1 MVFWRTNPHQTQS
14 KNINRKDDKIM
25 GATKKQLAIQKRIRE
40 MTNDDLLD
48 ILLKYKR
55 INLVRPTGYGKT
67 YHFGYLTIYFDDK
80 NCLYLYP
87 SEVVADAAKD
97 SIIKHA
103 CITDPDVVDT
113 IKMMSKFRNVTM
125 MTYAMFSRL
134 SPDEIKKLKFDV
146 VLADESHL
154 LGGKKIKQNFHIL
167 QKSLNQALFVGATAT
182 PMRMD
187 GFDVTKIFFKNKTC
201 FKYDIHDA
209 LKDGMYLRPTVIYGV
224 YTEENNDV
232 DIDKYIKEAA
242 FLGGQF
248 GNKIIVDEVV
258 KKKYIEWCN
267 INGLDKIF
275 ERTCKKH
282 VTNTDTMKW
291 IAFFASISHLKQKL
305 PSLKESWQKAF
316 PNHTIKV
323 TIVHSGDKVTRSNQK
338 KLNAIK
344 KEPKTINI
352 IACVNM
358 LNVGYHVSDLNGII
372 MYRAT
377 KSDTIYIQQMG
388 RCLTFGGQIKPVIF
402 DIVDNIHRNPIF
414 DTTDPNGNPYGRN
427 GGKTKG
433 GKNRKKKK
441 RIDTGLILTSTGDIV
456 IVTETGFEPTDYT
469 IDDSGNIWLDD
480 ELTDFHVDPKT
491 NKIYTTGNDYGDINI
506 NINDIDPS
514 TVTVD
519 SEGRIATYREFIAR
533 LVMTETY
540 QAAKTAIFGFTYK
553 YCMVEKIKF
562 PISNK
567 KWQQLLALPDKQFAD
582 GFKECFTK
590 NGIPYPYNSP
600 HILTKWGLDKS
611 TPAEWFA
618 QHNHTTIGMMCDLLG
633 IK

>member
-1 MVFWRTNPHQTQS
+1 
-14 KNINRKDDKIM
+14 
-25 GATKKQLAIQKRIRE
+25 
-40 MTNDDLLD
+40 
-48 ILLKYKR
+48 
-55 INLVRPTGYGKT
+55 
-67 YHFGYLTIYFDDK
+67 
-80 NCLYLYP
+80 
-87 SEVVADAAKD
+87 
-97 SIIKHA
+97 
-103 CITDPDVVDT
+103 
-113 IKMMSKFRNVTM
+113 
-125 MTYAMFSRL
+125 
-134 SPDEIKKLKFDV
+134 
-146 VLADESHL
+146 
-154 LGGKKIKQNFHIL
+154 
-167 QKSLNQALFVGATAT
+167 
-182 PMRMD
+182 
-187 GFDVTKIFFKNKTC
+187 
-201 FKYDIHDA
+201 
-209 LKDGMYLRPTVIYGV
+209 
-224 YTEENNDV
+224 
-232 DIDKYIKEAA
+232 
-242 FLGGQF
+242 
-248 GNKIIVDEVV
+248 
-258 KKKYIEWCN
+258 
-267 INGLDKIF
+267 
-275 ERTCKKH
+275 
-282 VTNTDTMKW
+282 MKW

-316 PNHTIKV
+316 PNHTIKI

-414 DTTDPNGNPYGRN
+414 DTTDPNGNPYGGN

-441 RIDTGLILTSTGDIV
+441 RIDTGLILTSTGNIV

-567 KWQQLLALPDKQFAD
+567 KWQQLLSLPDKQFAD